1 MFRKTGPGLIEVDSA
16 YTGAGVLKALL
27 YNFDFDDSD
36 VIKHN
41 ELKVEFTR
49 FLADRVAPL
58 LTDGKGQIWMRGS
71 ASRIGDE
78 RWNME
83 LSENRVGRVYNFLM
97 AQGVSDSQMQLKAVG
112 EELAKPIRKT
122 IRATGRFCCGCILSP
137 KIRRRRL
144 PRCRSR

>member
-1 MFRKTGPGLIEVDSA
+1 MFHKTGPGLIEVDSA

-41 ELKVEFTR
+41 DLKVEFTR

-58 LTDGKGQIWMRGS
+58 LMSGNGQIWMQGS
-71 ASRIGDE
+71 ASRIGAA

-83 LSENRVGRVYNFLM
+83 LSENRVARVANFLM
-97 AQGVSDSQMQLKAVG
+97 TQGVDDSQMQLNAVG
-112 EELAKPIRKT
+112 EELA
-122 IRATGRFCCGCILSP
+122 ATHAEDDQRDDLFCWGCILSQ
-137 KIRRRRL
+137 KIRRHRL
-144 PRCRSR
+144 ARCRSR

>member
-41 ELKVEFTR
+41 DLKVEFTR

-58 LTDGKGQIWMRGS
+58 LMDGKGQVWMQGS
-71 ASRIGDE
+71 ASRIGV
-78 RWNME
+78 RNGIWNCQRTARRG
-83 LSENRVGRVYNFLM
+83 LHFLM
-97 AQGVSDSQMQLKAVG
+97 
-112 EELAKPIRKT
+112 RK
-122 IRATGRFCCGCILSP
+122 G
-137 KIRRRRL
+137 
-144 PRCRSR
+144 